1 MVEKTCQIRQSTIH
15 MLLEDIRKASLSWY
29 RGRKRHRRKVASQFG
44 DKRVRRS
51 YLPPS
56 SLGGSVRQM
65 CKVRRHCWPNSD
77 CESFWCLDIGLGR
90 TRPPLKSLDWGEIEQ
105 LVKPFWQQGKPG
117 PERPGSHGCTKGLH
131 HHLLIWWHA
140 PPVPRFWWSRWG
152 AEADQENIYPKG
164 SPPEKK
170 CFLSG
175 IARKGGGGPL
185 PKFFY
190 LFFHHV
196 FPYILTSISCY
207 LILFGHF

>member
-29 RGRKRHRRKVASQFG
+29 RGRERHRRKVASQFG

-90 TRPPLKSLDWGEIEQ
+90 TRPPLMSLDWGKIEQ
-105 LVKPFWQQGKPG
+105 LVKQQGNKATRKTWARAP
-117 PERPGSHGCTKGLH
+117 RLTWLHKG
-131 HHLLIWWHA
+131 A
-140 PPVPRFWWSRWG
+140 PPPLAHLMARSPCSAVLVKQVRSR
-152 AEADQENIYPKG
+152 IYVD
-164 SPPEKK
+164 
-170 CFLSG
+170 
-175 IARKGGGGPL
+175 I
-185 PKFFY
+185 Y
-190 LFFHHV
+190 
-196 FPYILTSISCY
+196 
-207 LILFGHF
+207 